1 MPVFVYHPDPVQ
13 TGSIAP
19 ASESCTRCGRAD
31 GWMYTGPVY
40 TELDEHHGICLW
52 CISDGTAATQLRAT
66 FTDGSAAPTC
76 QQR

>member
-1 MPVFVYHPDPVQ
+1 
-13 TGSIAP
+13 
-19 ASESCTRCGRAD
+19 
-31 GWMYTGPVY
+31 MYTGPVY
-40 TELDEHHGICLW
+40 TELDEHHGICSW